1 MHRFAVSGRSRS
13 PHRCVRYIALTNQ
26 PMTDRDP
33 TLPGAEAQS
42 DHDTLCAYQGGGVSG
57 GIVAERGVWVGSYV
71 DQFCIAAAA

>member
-1 MHRFAVSGRSRS
+1 
-13 PHRCVRYIALTNQ
+13 
-26 PMTDRDP
+26 MTDRDP